1 MQGNTKTLNRS
12 FFIGLLLAFAV
23 AVAAALLAK
32 LPFLKVVGPLVLAIL
47 IGMGINHFVRLK
59 QEYRSGI
66 EFSSKKL
73 LRAGIILLGLRLH
86 LGDLYWAGAGA
97 FFYAGILLVAA
108 LGLVYGLA
116 RLLKVDRTVSL
127 LAACG
132 TAICG
137 AAAIVALAPLMKARE
152 NQVALS
158 VAVIAVMG
166 TLFTIAY
173 TLLQPLLPL
182 SSEQYGFLTGGTLHE
197 IAHAVAASQAGGK
210 EAEDVAIIVK
220 LTRVALLVPVSLLI
234 GVYTAKQESTGFSI
248 KRLPIPWFIFGFL
261 AMALV
266 NTASFLPTTLVDV
279 LLSLSY
285 ILLGMAMAGLGLNAT
300 LSIFKKSGKSL
311 FYAVLLGSLLVAL
324 LGYGL
329 IFVLKLG

>member
-1 MQGNTKTLNRS
+1 M
-12 FFIGLLLAFAV
+12 AFAV
-23 AVAAALLAK
+23 AIAAALLAK
-32 LPFLKVVGPLVLAIL
+32 LPFLKVVGPLALAIL
-47 IGMGINHFVRLK
+47 IGMGINHFVRVK

-86 LGDLYWAGAGA
+86 LGDLHGAGAGA
-97 FFYAGILLVAA
+97 FFYAGMLLVAA

-137 AAAIVALAPLMKARE
+137 AAAIVALAPLMRARE

-173 TLLQPLLPL
+173 TFLQPLLPI

-197 IAHAVAASQAGGK
+197 IAHAVAASQAGGE
-210 EAEDVAIIVK
+210 EAEDMAIIVK
-220 LTRVALLVPVSLLI
+220 LTRVALLVPVALLI
-234 GVYTAKQESTGFSI
+234 GVYTAKQESIGFSI

-266 NTASFLPTTLVDV
+266 NTASFLPDTLVDV
-279 LLSLSY
+279 LVSLSY

-329 IFVLKLG
+329 IFILKLG

>member
-12 FFIGLLLAFAV
+12 FFIGLLLAFAI
-23 AVAAALLAK
+23 AVAAALLAN
-32 LPFLKVVGPLVLAIL
+32 LPFLEVVGPLVLAIL
-47 IGMGINHFVRLK
+47 IGMVINHFVNVK
-59 QEYRSGI
+59 KEYRSGL

-86 LGDLYWAGAGA
+86 LGDLYGAGVGA
-97 FFYAGILLVAA
+97 FLYAGILLVAA
-108 LGLVYGLA
+108 MGLVYGLA

-137 AAAIVALAPLMKARE
+137 AAAIVALAPLMKAKG

-173 TLLQPLLPL
+173 TLLQPVLPL
-182 SSEQYGFLTGGTLHE
+182 SSQQYGFFTGGTLHE

-210 EAEDVAIIVK
+210 EAEDMAIIVK
-220 LTRVALLVPVSLLI
+220 LTRVALLVPVAVLI
-234 GVYTAKQESTGFSI
+234 GLYAARQESTGLSLE
-248 KRLPIPWFIFGFL
+248 RLPIPWFIFGFL
-261 AMALV
+261 AMGFV
-266 NTASFLPTTLVDV
+266 NTASLLPDAIVDL

-285 ILLGMAMAGLGLNAT
+285 LLLGMAMAGLGLNAT

-311 FYAVLLGSLLVAL
+311 FYAVFLGSLLLAL

-329 IFVLKLG
+329 IFVLGLG